1 MGKHDKTLSKVL
13 SGKSDYNIGLND
25 LVSLLLYKGFR
36 QRIEGS
42 HMVFTREGIQERL
55 NIQSEGGKAKGYQV
69 KQIRKIFIKYSI

>member
-69 KQIRKIFIKYSI
+69 KQIKKYNKV